1 MANQSVEVLENPE
14 ALARR
19 AAGWITD
26 LAAASRDRFD
36 RAATVGDVS
45 RVRPIGPKCPDIM
58 LRMALILGFI
68 RFCPRR
74 L

>member
-26 LAAASRDRFD
+26 LAAASLAEAVKLCIEATGLEVPAQKTRQEEATATT
-36 RAATVGDVS
+36 AA
-45 RVRPIGPKCPDIM
+45 
-58 LRMALILGFI
+58 
-68 RFCPRR
+68 
-74 L
+74 